1 MENKKY
7 FEECE
12 EIGNKLFLTWANQ
25 TKYFKKMER
34 QPLLSRVD
42 WVCESNNGIIV
53 NCELKVRNTLK
64 YSTIFI
70 EPGKYSNLIKL
81 WNDKGII
88 PLYLNFSGNEC
99 IAFDLRKCKVNNVG
113 EVRIWDGSN
122 KCYTMVN
129 RFSLNVEDGVK
140 YINGCKVK

>member
-1 MENKKY
+1 MNY
-7 FEECE
+7 FEKCE
-12 EIGNKLFLTWANQ
+12 SIGDNLFIDWCNK
-25 TKYFKKMER
+25 TKYFSSIER

-42 WVCESNNGIIV
+42 WICKDNAGHVI

-70 EPGKYSNLIKL
+70 EPDKYVNLISL

-88 PLYLNFSGNEC
+88 PLYINFCGNEC
-99 IAFDLRKCKVNNVG
+99 IAFDLRKCKVNDVG

-122 KCYTMVN
+122 NCYKMVN
-129 RFSLNVEDGVK
+129 RFSLNVEDGDK

>member
-1 MENKKY
+1 MNY

-42 WVCESNNGIIV
+42 WVCESNNGTIV
-53 NCELKVRNTLK
+53 NCELKVRNTLN

-70 EPGKYSNLIKL
+70 EPNKWNHLISEWKKYKRVPLFINLC
-81 WNDKGII
+81 N
-88 PLYLNFSGNEC
+88 NEVL
-99 IAFDLRKCKVNNVG
+99 AFDLRKVKPTREVKVL
-113 EVRIWDGSN
+113 IWDGAN
-122 KCYTMVN
+122 KCQKMVTRYELETSKAVKFIN
-129 RFSLNVEDGVK
+129 GVK
-140 YINGCKVK
+140 Q

>member
-1 MENKKY
+1 MNY

-12 EIGNKLFLTWANQ
+12 SIGDKLFLTWANQ

-42 WVCESNNGIIV
+42 WICKDSKGNVI
-53 NCELKVRNTLK
+53 NCELKVRQSLK
-64 YSTIFI
+64 FDSIFI
-70 EPGKYSNLIKL
+70 EPGKYANLIRLYKE
-81 WNDKGII
+81 KGII

-99 IAFDLRKCKVNNVG
+99 IAFDLRRCRVYDVG

-122 KCYTMVN
+122 KCYQLVN
-129 RFSLNVEDGVK
+129 RYSIPTSDGVRYVDGIK
-140 YINGCKVK
+140 II